1 MKNSKQY
8 SIKYYITLIKCLNV
22 NELYA
27 EIRKEVDENDQLES
41 MQKPNYKALEKQIK
55 RVAV

>member
-27 EIRKEVDENDQLES
+27 KIRKEVDENDQLES
-41 MQKPNYKALEKQIK
+41 MQNQTTKP
-55 RVAV
+55 